1 MSSFLKIFAKDI
13 GIDLGTAN
21 TVISDAEGNILI
33 NEPSVVAVDL
43 TTYELLAVGI
53 EAKNMLGKTPENI
66 MAVRPLENGVI
77 ADFELTQAMLSYF
90 INKANKG
97 FSIFQPKAMVTV
109 PSFLTDIEKRAVED
123 VVIYAGCRDVILIE
137 ESVASALGM
146 GFDVNEPIGRF
157 VINIGAGTIQTSIVS
172 LASSIS
178 SDAVKYGGDNVDISI
193 RDYVKK
199 NYNFLIGNSTCE
211 YLKNNICTMKKDNLK
226 RKATI
231 SGKDLIT
238 GMPKFVDISAEDL
251 LNCIL
256 PLVNETVDSIKTVLE
271 KTPPEIASEVMLN
284 GIHICGGVSNLEGIK
299 DSIEENIRI
308 KIVSV
313 ESPDIVAGI
322 GIGKS
327 LDLIRKNI
335 KLPIRIK
342 NEQ

>member
-1 MSSFLKIFAKDI
+1 
-13 GIDLGTAN
+13 
-21 TVISDAEGNILI
+21 
-33 NEPSVVAVDL
+33 
-43 TTYELLAVGI
+43 
-53 EAKNMLGKTPENI
+53 
-66 MAVRPLENGVI
+66 
-77 ADFELTQAMLSYF
+77 
-90 INKANKG
+90 
-97 FSIFQPKAMVTV
+97 
-109 PSFLTDIEKRAVED
+109 
-123 VVIYAGCRDVILIE
+123 
-137 ESVASALGM
+137 
-146 GFDVNEPIGRF
+146 
-157 VINIGAGTIQTSIVS
+157 
-172 LASSIS
+172 
-178 SDAVKYGGDNVDISI
+178 
-193 RDYVKK
+193 
-199 NYNFLIGNSTCE
+199 
-211 YLKNNICTMKKDNLK
+211 MKKDNLK

-308 KIVSV
+308 KIVCV